1 MKADTS
7 TTVNEAL
14 RKELAGLY
22 DNFEGMTEMLQSN
35 FDKFNQAL

>member
-7 TTVNEAL
+7 TTINEAL
-14 RKELAGLY
+14 RKELSTLY

-35 FDKFNQAL
+35 FD